1 MSKLNTKF
9 EVKNISFFSY
19 GISWKDREEDVVCL
33 KYDHQFIENC
43 DKIS

>member
-19 GISWKDREEDVVCL
+19 DISWKDREGDVVCL
-33 KYDHQFIENC
+33 KYDHQFIG
-43 DKIS
+43 KL